1 MEYIWFPDK
10 KSNNNKSENEKNIE
24 KEDKKVLEKRAKIN
38 YLGKDVLDGFLLT
51 SSKDAEVRTSTEN
64 KLKSN

>member
-24 KEDKKVLEKRAKIN
+24 KKDKKVLEKRAKIN

-51 SSKDAEVRTSTEN
+51 SSKDAEVRT
-64 KLKSN
+64 